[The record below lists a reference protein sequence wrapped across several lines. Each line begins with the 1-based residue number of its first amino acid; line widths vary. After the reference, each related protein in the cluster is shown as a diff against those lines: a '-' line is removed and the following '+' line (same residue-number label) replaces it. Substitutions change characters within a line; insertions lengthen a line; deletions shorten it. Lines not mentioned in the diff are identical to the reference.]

1 MVLSGYDAPL
11 YAELF
16 DGWHRLDLKAPT
28 TLSGDTD
35 RVEVLWSNR
44 PLREPDLF
52 DQLDSISRCLC
63 GFPADAGVRAKSTT
77 TPAQP

>member
-1 MVLSGYDAPL
+1 MALNGCKASVVLSGYDSPL

-16 DGWHRLDLKAPT
+16 DGWHRLELKAPT

-44 PLREPDLF
+44 PLGEPDLF
-52 DQLDSISRCLC
+52 YFS
-63 GFPADAGVRAKSTT
+63 PACEALGEGLFDIQGAS
-77 TPAQP
+77 